1 MRLRRPT
8 TLRFGCFVFWPA
20 SYVSA
25 ESWWW
30 PPIGMGA
37 FRLSASS
44 GVSGELISHGSWMPL
59 RGLSEAQV
67 GTLVEKLV
75 GSTPDARSVT
85 AIHEAS
91 GGNPLMVN
99 RAGFA
104 VFPSKKAFFR
114 RIVIGAVIGK

>member
-1 MRLRRPT
+1 MVVAAYR
-8 TLRFGCFVFWPA
+8 
-20 SYVSA
+20 
-25 ESWWW
+25 
-30 PPIGMGA
+30 MGA

-75 GSTPDARSVT
+75 GSPPDARSVT

-99 RAGFA
+99 LVRLSTES
-104 VFPSKKAFFR
+104 PR
-114 RIVIGAVIGK
+114 RC